1 MTDGFEVSIDPK
13 DLAEFHIAMENLDP
27 EKVLKEEWRSL
38 LVPLKRELRTY
49 PAEIPGQKYKRTG
62 NLKRNWQYAVLS
74 AKSAE
79 VSNMASYA
87 GWVQGV
93 GQAEV
98 HQGRW
103 SIMMEVGERHLQEWI
118 EKLSAKIGRIWTR

>member
-1 MTDGFEVSIDPK
+1 MDDFEAYIEPK
-13 DLAEFHIAMENLDP
+13 DLAEFHLAMEHIDQVCEMKNH
-27 EKVLKEEWRSL
+27 WRDL

-49 PAEIPGQKYKRTG
+49 PAKLPGQKYERTF

-74 AKSAE
+74 PGEAE
-79 VSNMASYA
+79 MSNLAAYA

-93 GQAEV
+93 EQAEI

-103 SIMMEVGERHLQEWI
+103 PIAFTVAEQHLKEFI
-118 EKLSAKIGRIWTR
+118 EELSKKIGRIWTR